1 MTFVSMLIAIQALD
15 PSFLDLGIRPPRS
28 EDVRAAETRARK
40 QVPVI
45 ARLCRSALQSGDQ
58 DKYIRS
64 FADRNG
70 LSSYSRVR
78 LATDCLLYQEA
89 VSDCSRRAKP

>member
-15 PSFLDLGIRPPRS
+15 PLILDLGIRPPRS
-28 EDVRAAETRARK
+28 EEVRAAEARARK

-45 ARLCRSALQSGDQ
+45 ARLCRTALQSGDQ

-78 LATDCLLYQEA
+78 LATDCLIYQQA
-89 VSDCSRRAKP
+89 VIDSSRRTKP

>member
-15 PSFLDLGIRPPRS
+15 PSILDFGMRPPRS
-28 EDVRAAETRARK
+28 EEARAAETRARK
-40 QVPVI
+40 QVPTI
-45 ARLCRSALQSGDQ
+45 ARVCQNALQSGDQ

-70 LSSYSRVR
+70 LSSYGRVR
-78 LATDCLLYQEA
+78 LATDCLLYQQGVA
-89 VSDCSRRAKP
+89 DGSRRAKP

>member
-15 PSFLDLGIRPPRS
+15 PSFLDPGIRSPRS
-28 EDVRAAETRARK
+28 EDVLAAETRARK
-40 QVPVI
+40 QGPVI

-78 LATDCLLYQEA
+78 LATDCLLYQQA
-89 VSDCSRRAKP
+89 ASDSSRRAKP